1 MSVLPIVVRP
11 HPTTP
16 RARRKR
22 WGVAG
27 LGVSV
32 VVGLGLAGPGPAPA
46 DAVAPAALSRTPDHY
61 VTQWDAVGA
70 AAFTESRLSPAEGHL
85 VFAYAAIAVYDSVVA
100 VDHRYESFAVRT
112 RAPATTSVDAAVVA
126 AAHRVYV
133 HYLPAQAATVLDPA
147 YDASLATIADGPA
160 KAEGLALGER
170 VAGALLAVRADDG
183 FRAPATYTPPDP
195 PVPGA
200 WLPTATTPPVGA
212 YVGHMRPFVLDSA
225 DQLRPDGPPALGS
238 PRWAR
243 DYRESQ
249 RLGSATSAVRTP
261 EQTEAA
267 QFWAAPPVQQAHAAF
282 RGVVT
287 QHALDS
293 VQAARLLAML
303 SVTYADAFIACFDAK
318 YHFAFWRPVTA
329 IRAGDTDGNP
339 GTVADPAW
347 TPLLGTP
354 NHPEYP
360 SAHSCV
366 TPAAGMVLSRF
377 LDSKEIDFTVPS
389 LSALADRHYAT
400 ADELTRDVGNAR
412 VWGGIHFRSAV
423 RDGTTIARRTTHL
436 VLADNFRPVRR

>member
-1 MSVLPIVVRP
+1 MSVPTPTLRP
-11 HPTTP
+11 DLSTP

-22 WGVAG
+22 WGAAG
-27 LGVSV
+27 LGVGL
-32 VVGLGLAGPGPAPA
+32 VVGLGLAGTGPAPA
-46 DAVAPAALSRTPDHY
+46 DAVAPTGASGTPDRY

-85 VFAYAAIAVYDSVVA
+85 VFAYASIAVYDSVVA
-100 VDHRYESFAVRT
+100 VDHRFEPFAVPT
-112 RAPATTSVDAAVVA
+112 RAPAATSVDAAVVA

-147 YDASLATIADGPA
+147 YDASLATIPDGPA
-160 KAEGLALGER
+160 KTEGVSLGER
-170 VAGALLAVRADDG
+170 VAGDLLAARADDG
-183 FRAPATYTPPDP
+183 FRQPATYTPPDP
-195 PVPGA
+195 LVPGA
-200 WLPTATTPPVGA
+200 WLPTATTPPVGT
-212 YVGHMRPFVLDSA
+212 YVGLMRPFVLDTA
-225 DQLRPDGPPALGS
+225 DQLRPDGPPALDS
-238 PRWAR
+238 LRWDR

-249 RLGSATSAVRTP
+249 RLGSVTSAARSP

-282 RGVVT
+282 RGFVT
-287 QHALDS
+287 QHGLDP

-329 IRAGDTDGNP
+329 IRAGDSDGNP
-339 GTVADPAW
+339 RTVGDPTWAA
-347 TPLLGTP
+347 LLGTP

-366 TPAAGMVLSRF
+366 TPAAGIVLSRF

-389 LSALADRHYAT
+389 LGALADRHYDT
-400 ADELTRDVGNAR
+400 AGELTHDVGNAR

-423 RDGTTIARRTTHL
+423 RDGTTIARRTAHL
-436 VLADNFRPVRR
+436 VLADSFRPVRD